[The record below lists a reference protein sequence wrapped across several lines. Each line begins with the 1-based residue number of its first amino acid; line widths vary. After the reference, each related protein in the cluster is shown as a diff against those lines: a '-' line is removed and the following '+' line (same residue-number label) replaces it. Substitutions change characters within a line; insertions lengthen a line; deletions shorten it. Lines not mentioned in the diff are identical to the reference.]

1 MDIVKLFNNKNTLT
15 PNIKLEN
22 IKELFSSIDN
32 INYLSNILYRE
43 NYLSNNKELYNDI
56 KNKVNKYINSWIN
69 LGKFDNIED
78 CYLPNCN
85 IDLQLKYYNKLFI
98 DTFKDE
104 IINYNLYNS
113 EIENN
118 PYNHTFLIKDKKKKL
133 SDFQADDY
141 QYLNTNNYND
151 KFTLNTNFKRS
162 YNNIPYYEKWIY
174 NKHYDREDIGSL
186 SSYALE
192 NKNSKIYNNNELY
205 NNLDYLK

>member
-1 MDIVKLFNNKNTLT
+1 MGINETLVFFQNLKTNT
-15 PNIKLEN
+15 NEKSEIKLY
-22 IKELFSSIDN
+22 D
-32 INYLSNILYRE
+32 
-43 NYLSNNKELYNDI
+43 
-56 KNKVNKYINSWIN
+56 KYILILTN
-69 LGKFDNIED
+69 LKNRDLTETQILNIETEFEKLNLNAEAENKIK
-78 CYLPNCN
+78 YL
-85 IDLQLKYYNKLFI
+85 
-98 DTFKDE
+98 
-104 IINYNLYNS
+104 
-113 EIENN
+113 
-118 PYNHTFLIKDKKKKL
+118 KKKL

-162 YNNIPYYEKWIY
+162 YNKIPYYEKWIY